1 MFDRSDANDVSFDFD
16 RWTTHRSSTRYS
28 RLLLGILIGSTT
40 RRILPVI
47 AGLTVFSSF
56 VDYYNVLA
64 TLADPREGFLPE
76 LQLPITPFELT
87 APVLGL
93 LLVFRTDTAYDRF
106 NLGSDVTWEITA
118 SLRSAIRRL
127 AAWTAPEAYS
137 VSERK
142 AAADLIAACCM
153 LHGWIMGP
161 YLRGS
166 SNEEELRQAF
176 RRYDVDG
183 SGAIDAGELRTIMRG
198 VGKELSDEELDGMI
212 RNADIDGDGQISYE
226 EFARAQMDQAE
237 LLMRTALD
245 VVDDSDESGAELA
258 QLARQEYTPYLA
270 ITAISLGASQ
280 RLPGLTD
287 QEHIAFE
294 DELATVTSSLAKCE
308 KLLRTPIPL
317 GYTRYS
323 VRFLWVWLTLLP
335 FALVRTFNDFG
346 ANTWWEDKP
355 QPILTI
361 TMLFIGFIFLS
372 IEDIAVQ
379 IEEPFA
385 ILPLELHQ
393 RWLQRDVDSVT
404 ALMRWSEKRTQRRQP
419 PSGE

>member
-1 MFDRSDANDVSFDFD
+1 MLQLFPTLAAAAALASPLTPRSPRVRRSAFPLLTLNDDLGRVRWSALFSDVTEEAGDIAELPVMFDRSDANDVSFDFD

-176 RRYDVDG
+176 RRYGLPGTFLYAEPTLALRGSPPAFRAPWRYPLTLTTHLPHDRYDVDG

-226 EFARAQMDQAE
+226 EFARAQMDQARS
-237 LLMRTALD
+237 LLIA
-245 VVDDSDESGAELA
+245 SD
-258 QLARQEYTPYLA
+258 
-270 ITAISLGASQ
+270 
-280 RLPGLTD
+280 
-287 QEHIAFE
+287 
-294 DELATVTSSLAKCE
+294 
-308 KLLRTPIPL
+308 
-317 GYTRYS
+317 
-323 VRFLWVWLTLLP
+323 RF
-335 FALVRTFNDFG
+335 
-346 ANTWWEDKP
+346 
-355 QPILTI
+355 
-361 TMLFIGFIFLS
+361 
-372 IEDIAVQ
+372 
-379 IEEPFA
+379 
-385 ILPLELHQ
+385 
-393 RWLQRDVDSVT
+393 
-404 ALMRWSEKRTQRRQP
+404 
-419 PSGE
+419 